1 MGSSEQYIKNA
12 AAFAQPSGDIRT
24 NAPPQY
30 AGRQKQ
36 YLAERAALFDA
47 DRAYLSSDYVSADV
61 QGLTADFYEWTN
73 TNIRM
78 SDLLTPSASLTRKT
92 DDVPQKLFPE
102 LAVQYMPNAPTL

>member
-12 AAFAQPSGDIRT
+12 AAFAQPSGGIRT
-24 NAPPQY
+24 NAPSQY

-36 YLAERAALFDA
+36 YLAERSALFDA
-47 DRAYLSSDYVSADV
+47 ERAYLSSDYVNADV

-78 SDLLTPSASLTRKT
+78 SDIIRPSASLTRKN
-92 DDVPQKLFPE
+92 DDVKQI
-102 LAVQYMPNAPTL
+102 